1 MIPYAEQI
9 SQACKHLKLSQHLA
23 RRSVEQ
29 GDEHHLKFLSELLQS
44 ELEQRQANRIQR
56 NMSIAGFPTRKTWDA
71 FDFSHVELPPLLS
84 QDDLAQLNFIEEKQ
98 NLIHFGPVGTG
109 KTHLAIALGLMA
121 CQKNY
126 RVRFYTVTKL
136 VLLLGEAHRNGTLEK
151 TIDSL
156 QRLDLLLLD
165 EWGYV
170 PLDRQGSQL
179 LFRVIADSYEQRS
192 LILTTNVEFS
202 RWGSIFTDQQMAAAM
217 IDRLVHH
224 GHLLVFDGPSHRM
237 EYALMKAGNRR
248 ENKKYPDKDPLPSKA
263 SNLSQNGYETT
274 GQL

>member
-1 MIPYAEQI
+1 MKTTEYAEQI
-9 SQACKHLKLSQHLA
+9 SLSCKRLKLSQHLA
-23 RRSVEQ
+23 RRCLQQ
-29 GDEHHLKFLSELLQS
+29 GDEHQLSFLAELLEA
-44 ELEQRQANRIQR
+44 ELEQRRANRIQR
-56 NMSIAGFPTRKTWDA
+56 HMSLAGFPTRKTFEG
-71 FDFSHVELPPLLS
+71 FDFKHVELPPLLTHEALR
-84 QDDLAQLNFIEEKQ
+84 DLSFVADKQ

-121 CQKNY
+121 CQRDY
-126 RVRFYTVTKL
+126 RVKFFTVTKL

-151 TIDSL
+151 LVDSL
-156 QRLDLLLLD
+156 QRLDLLILD

-179 LFRVIADSYEQRS
+179 LFRVIADCYEQRS
-192 LILTTNVEFS
+192 LILTTNLEFS

-237 EYALMKAGNRR
+237 EYALMKGVKP
-248 ENKKYPDKDPLPSKA
+248 ES
-263 SNLSQNGYETT
+263 
-274 GQL
+274 

>member
-1 MIPYAEQI
+1 MKAKSYAQQI
-9 SQACKHLKLSQHLA
+9 SFACKRLKLSQHLA
-23 RRSVEQ
+23 RRSTEQ
-29 GDEHHLKFLSELLQS
+29 GDEHQLRFLAELLQA
-44 ELEQRQANRIQR
+44 ELEQRQSNRIQR
-56 NMSIAGFPTRKTWDA
+56 HMNMAGFPTRKTWRD
-71 FDFSHVELPPLLS
+71 FDFTHVELPTLLT
-84 QDDLAQLNFIEEKQ
+84 QDALEQVSFIEAKQ

-109 KTHLAIALGLMA
+109 KTHLAIALGLIA
-121 CQKNY
+121 CQRDY
-126 RVRFYTVTKL
+126 RVKFFTVTKL
-136 VLLLGEAHRNGTLEK
+136 VLLLGEAHRSGTLEK

-156 QRLDLLLLD
+156 QRLDLLILD

-192 LILTTNVEFS
+192 LILTTNLEFS

-237 EYALMKAGNRR
+237 EYALMKGVR
-248 ENKKYPDKDPLPSKA
+248 P
-263 SNLSQNGYETT
+263 ET
-274 GQL
+274 